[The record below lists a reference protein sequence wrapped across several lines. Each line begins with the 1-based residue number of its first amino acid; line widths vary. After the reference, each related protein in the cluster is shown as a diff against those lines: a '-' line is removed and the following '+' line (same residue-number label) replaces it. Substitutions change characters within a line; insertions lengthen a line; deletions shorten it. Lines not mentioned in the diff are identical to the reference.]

1 MIQRIDSNNRMS
13 QAVVYNGVV
22 YLAGQVDES
31 ASADAPGTVLQ
42 QTTNILAQVDGL
54 LTKAGTDKSRLLT
67 ATIYLT
73 DIATFGE
80 MNQAWQAWV
89 SPQGLPTRAT
99 VEIGALAGPEYKV
112 EIVVTAARR
121 AHGSAVGTGGFCG
134 GGSSGH
140 GHASSSARRFR
151 SAACQ
156 MVPLGLCGLLMMRAR
171 VRGVNAAAILS
182 KSGRKLPGVSGTR
195 TTVAPVNSMLGT

>member
-54 LTKAGTDKSRLLT
+54 LAKAGTDKSRLLT

-99 VEIGALAGPEYKV
+99 VEIGALAGSEYKV
-112 EIVVTAARR
+112 EIVVTAAV
-121 AHGSAVGTGGFCG
+121 AAGACC
-134 GGSSGH
+134 SGESE
-140 GHASSSARRFR
+140 GKGCCA
-151 SAACQ
+151 
-156 MVPLGLCGLLMMRAR
+156 
-171 VRGVNAAAILS
+171 
-182 KSGRKLPGVSGTR
+182 
-195 TTVAPVNSMLGT
+195 

>member
-54 LTKAGTDKSRLLT
+54 LAKVGTDKSRLLT

-73 DIATFGE
+73 DIATFDE
-80 MNQAWQAWV
+80 MNQAWQA
-89 SPQGLPTRAT
+89 
-99 VEIGALAGPEYKV
+99 
-112 EIVVTAARR
+112 
-121 AHGSAVGTGGFCG
+121 
-134 GGSSGH
+134 
-140 GHASSSARRFR
+140 
-151 SAACQ
+151 
-156 MVPLGLCGLLMMRAR
+156 
-171 VRGVNAAAILS
+171 
-182 KSGRKLPGVSGTR
+182 
-195 TTVAPVNSMLGT
+195 

>member
-13 QAVVYNGVV
+13 LAVVYNGVV

-31 ASADAPGTVLQ
+31 ATPDAPGTVLQ
-42 QTTNILAQVDGL
+42 QTANVLAQVDGL
-54 LTKAGTDKSRLLT
+54 LAKAGTDKSRLLT

-99 VEIGALAGPEYKV
+99 VEIGALAGAEYKV
-112 EIVVTAARR
+112 EIVVTAA
-121 AHGSAVGTGGFCG
+121 AATG
-134 GGSSGH
+134 
-140 GHASSSARRFR
+140 
-151 SAACQ
+151 ACCA
-156 MVPLGLCGLLMMRAR
+156 GESD
-171 VRGVNAAAILS
+171 S
-182 KSGRKLPGVSGTR
+182 KGCC
-195 TTVAPVNSMLGT
+195 A

>member
-1 MIQRIDSNNRMS
+1 MEIDMIQRIDSNNRMS

-54 LTKAGTDKSRLLT
+54 LAKVGTDKSRLLT

-73 DIATFGE
+73 DIATFDE

-99 VEIGALAGPEYKV
+99 VAIGALAGAEYKV
-112 EIVVTAARR
+112 EIVVTAAV
-121 AHGSAVGTGGFCG
+121 AAGACC
-134 GGSSGH
+134 SGESE
-140 GHASSSARRFR
+140 GKGCCA
-151 SAACQ
+151 
-156 MVPLGLCGLLMMRAR
+156 
-171 VRGVNAAAILS
+171 
-182 KSGRKLPGVSGTR
+182 
-195 TTVAPVNSMLGT
+195 

>member
-31 ASADAPGTVLQ
+31 ASVDAPGTVLQ

-54 LTKAGTDKSRLLT
+54 LAKAGTDKSRLLT
-67 ATIYLT
+67 ASIYLT

-89 SPQGLPTRAT
+89 SPQGLPTRST
-99 VEIGALAGPEYKV
+99 VAIGALAGSEYKV
-112 EIVVTAARR
+112 EIVVTAAV
-121 AHGSAVGTGGFCG
+121 AAGACC
-134 GGSSGH
+134 SGESE
-140 GHASSSARRFR
+140 GKGCCA
-151 SAACQ
+151 
-156 MVPLGLCGLLMMRAR
+156 
-171 VRGVNAAAILS
+171 
-182 KSGRKLPGVSGTR
+182 
-195 TTVAPVNSMLGT
+195 

>member
-54 LTKAGTDKSRLLT
+54 LAKVGTDKSRLLT

-112 EIVVTAARR
+112 EIVVTAAV
-121 AHGSAVGTGGFCG
+121 AAGACC
-134 GGSSGH
+134 SGESE
-140 GHASSSARRFR
+140 GKGCCA
-151 SAACQ
+151 
-156 MVPLGLCGLLMMRAR
+156 
-171 VRGVNAAAILS
+171 
-182 KSGRKLPGVSGTR
+182 
-195 TTVAPVNSMLGT
+195 

>member
-1 MIQRIDSNNRMS
+1 MTLKEMEIDMIQRIDSNNRMS

-54 LTKAGTDKSRLLT
+54 LAKVGTDKSRLLT

-73 DIATFGE
+73 DIATFDE
-80 MNQAWQAWV
+80 MNQAWQAWA

-99 VEIGALAGPEYKV
+99 VAIGALAGAEYKV
-112 EIVVTAARR
+112 EIVVTAAV
-121 AHGSAVGTGGFCG
+121 AAGACC
-134 GGSSGH
+134 SGESE
-140 GHASSSARRFR
+140 GKGCCA
-151 SAACQ
+151 
-156 MVPLGLCGLLMMRAR
+156 
-171 VRGVNAAAILS
+171 
-182 KSGRKLPGVSGTR
+182 
-195 TTVAPVNSMLGT
+195 